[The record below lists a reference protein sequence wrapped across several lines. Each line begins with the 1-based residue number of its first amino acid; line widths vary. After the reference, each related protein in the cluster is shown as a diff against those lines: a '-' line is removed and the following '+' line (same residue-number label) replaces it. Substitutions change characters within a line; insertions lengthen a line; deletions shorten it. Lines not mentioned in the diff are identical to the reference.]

1 MLFSNNILFSLISN
15 QPKRLAFIERK
26 PQKTIILDENIVWYI
41 QKTDED
47 PFSLKCQLRSH
58 NLLLENGKIRI
69 AYVYP
74 SFLPRFGHGKNIE
87 SSLKISIKRF
97 QKYLKYKKWN
107 MIKNFLYKESILID
121 DVLLIIEKFLLD

>member
-1 MLFSNNILFSLISN
+1 MEV
-15 QPKRLAFIERK
+15 KVTMK
-26 PQKTIILDENIVWYI
+26 NIVWYI

-47 PFSLKCQLRSH
+47 PFSLKCQLNSH

-69 AYVYP
+69 AYAYP
-74 SFLPRFGHGKNIE
+74 SFFPRFGHGKNIE

-107 MIKNFLYKESILID
+107 MIKKFLYKESILID
-121 DVLLIIEKFLLD
+121 DVLSIIEKFLLD